1 MSRCACRLLPISIGL
16 AEPAFCAF
24 YLGIAFQSRE
34 TLRSTRTLMTTQHT
48 MEWLF
53 DGVGGAALLAL
64 VGFAYHKFRARRD
77 TQPTQSTTPESRGV
91 VAEDKSVAVGH
102 RSNVQASPVV
112 YGSHNTI
119 NIAHHPHD
127 GRAETLKKTRQEAK
141 KKRQGVSISRRNLS
155 DFGVAAMFMYRC
167 DHLGR
172 SPPGDHS

>member
-1 MSRCACRLLPISIGL
+1 
-16 AEPAFCAF
+16 
-24 YLGIAFQSRE
+24 
-34 TLRSTRTLMTTQHT
+34 MTTQHT

-53 DGVGGAALLAL
+53 DGVGGATLLAL

-77 TQPTQSTTPESRGV
+77 MQPTQSTTPESRDV

-127 GRAETLKKTRQEAK
+127 GRAGEAK
-141 KKRQGVSISRRNLS
+141 EEAPRNEEKKDKEFLLADVLFPIL
-155 DFGVAAMFMYRC
+155 GVAAMFMFIGGIIWAGV
-167 DHLGR
+167 H
-172 SPPGDHS
+172 PGTVRGVLEGNAAASTIAFQYGTGIAEADYSL